1 MPRSRRFLAL
11 ASLIAALAWTN
22 AQAMTCCWSLGL
34 MAAVHDAASVSPTVD
49 AGAIEDRNAAHAAC
63 HGPTSAATATHEDAS
78 PATEQSAAHTSA
90 ERGDASTAACCE
102 TPAPAES
109 FSALLRL
116 EALPPQAFYTPATA
130 PSGVARTFDTH
141 PLHSPG
147 APRFLALERL
157 LI

>member
-1 MPRSRRFLAL
+1 
-11 ASLIAALAWTN
+11 AALAWTN
-22 AQAMTCCWSLGL
+22 VQAMTCCWSLGL
-34 MAAVHDAASVSPTVD
+34 MAAVHDAASVASVVH
-49 AGAIEDRNAAHAAC
+49 AEAIEDEDAAHAAC
-63 HGPTSAATATHEDAS
+63 HAPAAAATTTPEDAP
-78 PATEQSAAHTSA
+78 PATERSAAHKAA
-90 ERGDASTAACCE
+90 EREDASTAACCE

-116 EALPPQAFYTPATA
+116 EALPPQAFYAATPA
-130 PSGVARTFDTH
+130 PSGGTRDRDVP